1 MMREDN
7 QYLLKEEIVLFEQIS
22 PDTSTLMTGC
32 NIDTTLLR
40 LIPYVSRQINSRSLR
55 TGTTSLPHQQR

>member
-40 LIPYVSRQINSRSLR
+40 LIPYVSRKM
-55 TGTTSLPHQQR
+55 